1 MKSLEVVDLFAG
13 AGGTSSG
20 LVAAARSRTESV
32 KLTAI
37 NHNRKALE
45 THQANFPWA
54 THILTELQS
63 VDPYEV
69 APEGSLDGLVA
80 SPECTFFSRARGGK
94 PIRPQDRASPWYL
107 GRWIRKLDIPWVLIE
122 NVPEIVKWGPLTE
135 DGKPQKG
142 VTGSYFRLW
151 VNLFR
156 KHGYQFEYRI
166 LNSAD
171 YGDATT
177 RRRFFAIARKDMKPI
192 QWPEPTH
199 ARKPRGNEKKWR
211 PAREII
217 DFNIRGESIFQRKK
231 PLSEN
236 TMKRIIAGLK
246 KYSYPEMKPF
256 LVMLEHSLL
265 EPENRIRD
273 IELPLPSITT
283 ARGGAIAIAQPFL
296 SVYHGSTGKEQ
307 RTRSINEP
315 LPSPDTSNRIALAE
329 PFLIEYYG
337 RGQPRS
343 IDSPMPTIPTRDRF
357 ALLQPFMIEGKEYTL
372 DIFYRMLKPRELGAA
387 MGFPKEYVFLGN
399 QNDQVRQIGNAVA
412 VNMAKSLIS
421 TLLNPR
427 KETLMEALQ

>member
-20 LVAAARSRTESV
+20 LVAAARLRTDNV

-45 THQANFPWA
+45 THQANFPW
-54 THILTELQS
+54 TRHILTELQS

-135 DGKPQKG
+135 EGKPQKSA
-142 VTGSYFRLW
+142 TGSYFRLW

-166 LNSAD
+166 LNAAD

-177 RRRFFAIARKDMKPI
+177 RRRFFAIARKDQKPI
-192 QWPEPTH
+192 QWPKPTH
-199 ARKPRGNEKKWR
+199 ARKPKGDEKKWR

-217 DFNIRGESIFQRKK
+217 DFNLRGESIFQRKK

-236 TMKRIIAGLK
+236 TMKRIIAGLE
-246 KYSYPEMKPF
+246 KYSNPELKPF

-265 EPENRIRD
+265 EPGNRIRD

-283 ARGGAIAIAQPFL
+283 AFPICLTWSFW
-296 SVYHGSTGKEQ
+296 
-307 RTRSINEP
+307 
-315 LPSPDTSNRIALAE
+315 
-329 PFLIEYYG
+329 F
-337 RGQPRS
+337 PR
-343 IDSPMPTIPTRDRF
+343 
-357 ALLQPFMIEGKEYTL
+357 
-372 DIFYRMLKPRELGAA
+372 
-387 MGFPKEYVFLGN
+387 
-399 QNDQVRQIGNAVA
+399 
-412 VNMAKSLIS
+412 NM
-421 TLLNPR
+421 
-427 KETLMEALQ
+427 